1 MITDANDVKCYE
13 DLFKLTDDAW
23 DQLLNIVNQEVDSAL
38 DQLAN
43 KKTTKK
49 TMSQKIG

>member
-1 MITDANDVKCYE
+1 MIADANDVKCYE
-13 DLFKLTDDAW
+13 DLIKLTDDAW

-43 KKTTKK
+43 KPTTKK